1 MCGENQMKN
10 RPIPCER
17 GPTPKTRLLAVA
29 LIFSCLPVLAQD
41 RLDVPRKKSVVAKV
55 LLAPLREVR
64 STLVDMVT
72 FRDKTFAVAG
82 CILRRRLRCRY
93 DQYAL
98 RVPALSS
105 PHRGWWSSTARA
117 PSAKFQSR
125 GRCHDGQRRRR
136 ARLKRNARDPE
147 RWAWPAGLA
156 VFGTMHVR
164 EAYLNSCRPFD
175 CSK

>member
-1 MCGENQMKN
+1 MKN

-17 GPTPKTRLLAVA
+17 GPTLKTRFLAVA

-72 FRDKTFAVAG
+72 FRDKTFAVAAWSYVG
-82 CILRRRLRCRY
+82 AYAADMISTHYAFQRCPACIEGGGLFN
-93 DQYAL
+93 
-98 RVPALSS
+98 
-105 PHRGWWSSTARA
+105 G
-117 PSAKFQSR
+117 SR
-125 GRCHDGQRRRR
+125 SVGKISFAWGGVTMANVVAAH
-136 ARLKRNARDPE
+136 AWKRSARDPE

-156 VFGTMHVR
+156 VFGTMHAR